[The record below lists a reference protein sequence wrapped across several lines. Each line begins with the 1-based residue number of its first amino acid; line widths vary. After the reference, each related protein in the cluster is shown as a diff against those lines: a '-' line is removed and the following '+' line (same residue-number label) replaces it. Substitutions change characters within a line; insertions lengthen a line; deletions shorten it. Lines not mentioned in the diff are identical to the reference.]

1 MGTEVAKE
9 EKRVEKPSA
18 VNRGTRVSKIH
29 LLACAAC
36 WYFGESFSP
45 HNAISLPTRE
55 IYDDAMRRGGGLA
68 VADDWRAT
76 PAAHGAHCG
85 GVEDRV
91 AAAAGDGDVAD
102 MPVGGD
108 SQAEVNRAV

>member
-1 MGTEVAKE
+1 MTVAFK
-9 EKRVEKPSA
+9 VTISPTD
-18 VNRGTRVSKIH
+18 VLG
-29 LLACAAC
+29 
-36 WYFGESFSP
+36 WP

-55 IYDDAMRRGGGLA
+55 IYDDAVGGGGWLS
-68 VADDWRAT
+68 VADDGLAT
-76 PAAHGAHCG
+76 PAAHGAHGG
-85 GVEDRV
+85 GVEDGV